1 MHGLHGP
8 PQGFAL
14 RYVDDALGGRGFPLR
29 GKQRGVT
36 MGFSVQNAPKQILSW
51 DLHLPVTGR
60 CRSNLRFD
68 PGQPTPRPLS
78 PPEPLGPGP
87 KTRTRIRTQKQ

>member
-51 DLHLPVTGR
+51 DLHLPGR
-60 CRSNLRFD
+60 CRSNLRFA

>member
-60 CRSNLRFD
+60 GRSNLRFD
-68 PGQPTPRPLS
+68 PGPALPPPTPR
-78 PPEPLGPGP
+78 
-87 KTRTRIRTQKQ
+87 TQKGSPWP